1 MKQGRNPRRAYNAD
15 GSEIA
20 PMTLANMRTNGV
32 RSVEAGCEA
41 CGREAVLSCDALP
54 EDFPVP
60 DVALRLRC
68 SGCGSK
74 RIVTKPDWTERPR
87 IA

>member
-1 MKQGRNPRRAYNAD
+1 MIP
-15 GSEIA
+15 
-20 PMTLANMRTNGV
+20 PMDLANMRANGV
-32 RSVEAGCEA
+32 RSVEARCEA
-41 CGREAVLSCDALP
+41 CGCEAAFNCDEFPADL
-54 EDFPVP
+54 PVP

-87 IA
+87 MV

>member
-1 MKQGRNPRRAYNAD
+1 VSNPRRAYNAD
-15 GSEIA
+15 GSVIA
-20 PMTLANMRTNGV
+20 PMDLANMRENGV
-32 RSVEAGCEA
+32 RSVEARCEA
-41 CGREAVLSCDALP
+41 CGHEAVVNCDALP
-54 EDFPVP
+54 ADLPVP